1 MDTEILAV
9 CDFAQ
14 DMAGKLVIV
23 GVFDTI
29 FAPKLPVV
37 HATMAIGCRLRF
49 QSSEAGPHSFRLSI
63 LDPEQK
69 EVIQPFKGN
78 VNVQIAPDGDSAT
91 FNLAAI
97 ISRIQFKFYGKHIV
111 TLAIDEEE
119 IKTIPLYIRPE
130 R

>member
-1 MDTEILAV
+1 MDIEILTV

-29 FAPKLPVV
+29 FAPKLPAV

-49 QSSEAGPHSFRLSI
+49 QPGEAGPHSFRLSL
-63 LDPEQK
+63 LDPEGK
-69 EVIQPFKGN
+69 EVIQPFTGD
-78 VNVQIAPDGDSAT
+78 VNVQIAPGGDSST
-91 FNLAAI
+91 FNLASV
-97 ISRIQFKFYGKHIV
+97 ISRIQFKVHGKHIV
-111 TLAIDEEE
+111 ALAIDEEE
-119 IKTIPLYIRPE
+119 IKTIPLYIRLE

>member
-1 MDTEILAV
+1 MDIEILAV

-49 QSSEAGPHSFRLSI
+49 QPSEAGQHSFRLSI
-63 LDPEQK
+63 LDPERK
-69 EVIQPFKGN
+69 EVIQPFTGD
-78 VNVQIAPDGDSAT
+78 VNVQISPDGDSST

-97 ISRIQFKFYGKHIV
+97 ISRIQFKIHGKHIV
-111 TLAIDEEE
+111 ALAIDEEE
-119 IKTIPLYIRPE
+119 IKTIPLYIRLE

>member
-1 MDTEILAV
+1 MDSEILAV

-29 FAPKLPVV
+29 FAPKLPAV

-49 QSSEAGPHSFRLSI
+49 QPSEAGPHSFRLSI
-63 LDPEQK
+63 LDPERN
-69 EVIQPFKGN
+69 EVIQPFKGD

-97 ISRIQFKFYGKHIV
+97 ISRIQFKNHGKHMV
-111 TLAIDEEE
+111 TLVIDEEE
-119 IKTIPLYIRPE
+119 IKTIPLYIKLE

>member
-1 MDTEILAV
+1 MDIEILAV

-49 QSSEAGPHSFRLSI
+49 QPNEAGPHSFRLSI
-63 LDPEQK
+63 LDPGQK
-69 EVIQPFKGN
+69 EVIQPFTGD
-78 VNVQIAPDGDSAT
+78 VNVQISPGSDSTT

-97 ISRIQFKFYGKHIV
+97 ISRIQFKAHGKHIV
-111 TLAIDEEE
+111 TLAVDGEEV
-119 IKTIPLYIRPE
+119 KTIPLYLRLE

>member
-1 MDTEILAV
+1 MDVEILAV

-29 FAPKLPVV
+29 FAPQLPVV

-49 QSSEAGPHSFRLSI
+49 QPSEAGQHSFRLSI
-63 LDPEQK
+63 LDPERK
-69 EVIQPFKGN
+69 EVIQPFTGD

-97 ISRIQFKFYGKHIV
+97 ISRIQFKVHGKHMV
-111 TLAIDEEE
+111 TLVIDEEE
-119 IKTIPLYIRPE
+119 LKTIPLYIKLE